1 MAWREENGIIL
12 CSQITVDDLF
22 VYKTG
27 SGDRELYFNKITKIL
42 NTVKNLWLKAGQ
54 RSVRD
59 RLHVLLK
66 IFQSRIRNSS

>member
-1 MAWREENGIIL
+1 MAWRDENGIIL

-22 VYKTG
+22 VYKTC
-27 SGDRELYFNKITKIL
+27 SGDRELYFNQITKIL

-54 RSVRD
+54 RSVCH

-66 IFQSRIRNSS
+66 IFHL

>member
-27 SGDRELYFNKITKIL
+27 SGDRELYFNKFTKIL

-54 RSVRD
+54 RSVR
-59 RLHVLLK
+59 LK
-66 IFQSRIRNSS
+66 QVKEVYAIDFMYS